1 MNDDITL
8 VWFRQDLR
16 LADNPALKAAA
27 AYGRIVPVYIHD
39 PQAAGEW
46 AIGGAAQWWLHHSLA
61 DLDRNLRAIGSRL
74 ILRHGA
80 APDVLDALIA
90 ETGASRVV
98 WNRCYEPWA
107 IARDSAIKGDLKA
120 RGIQVDS
127 FNASLLF
134 EPWTIR
140 SGTGGPFR
148 VYTPFWRACRA
159 AGSPGT
165 PEAAPVQLEA
175 PQSWPGS
182 DALDDWGL
190 LPTAPD
196 WSAGLRATWTPGAQG
211 ARDRLATFLDGA
223 LGQYRDRRNEP
234 GVQATSGLSP
244 HLHWGEIGPRQVWSA
259 VATRLESG
267 AVAGREDQAE
277 TFLKEIVW
285 REFSYHLLFHNP
297 DLPDRPLNA
306 RFEDFPWTADETG
319 HLAAWQRGRTGYPI
333 VDAGMRQLW
342 ATGWMHNRV
351 RMVVAS
357 FLVKDLLLPWQAGEA
372 WFWDTLVDADLASN
386 SASWQWVAGCGADAA
401 PYFRV
406 FNPVLQGEKFDPAGA
421 YVRHWVPEV
430 AYLPDRFVHRPWQAP
445 GDVLEAAGVRL
456 GKTYPGPIVDHSE
469 ARARALAAFE
479 RIKQTDAA

>member
-1 MNDDITL
+1 MNDNITL

-27 AYGRIVPVYIHD
+27 SGRVIPVYIHD

-46 AIGGAAQWWLHHSLA
+46 AMGGAAQWWLHHSLA
-61 DLDRNLRAIGSRL
+61 DLDRNLQALGSRL
-74 ILRHGA
+74 ILRHGS
-80 APDVLDALIA
+80 APAVLDDLIA
-90 ETGASRVV
+90 EVGVSRVV

-107 IARDSAIKGDLKA
+107 IARDRAVKGDLKA
-120 RGIQVDS
+120 RGLQVES

-140 SGTGGPFR
+140 SGAGGPFR

-159 AGSPGT
+159 AGGPSA
-165 PEAAPVQLEA
+165 PEAAPDRLEA
-175 PQSWPGS
+175 PAVWPHS
-182 DALDDWGL
+182 ERLNDWHL

-196 WSAGLRATWTPGAQG
+196 WSGGLRTAWTPGEAA
-211 ARDRLATFLDGA
+211 ARDRLIAFLDRA

-234 GVQATSGLSP
+234 GVPATSGLSP

-259 VATRLESG
+259 VADRLETG
-267 AVAGREDQAE
+267 AVAGREGQAE

-297 DLPDRPLNA
+297 DLPHRPLNA
-306 RFEDFPWTADETG
+306 RFEDFPWTDDETG

-430 AYLPDRFVHRPWQAP
+430 ARLPDRFVHRPWQAP
-445 GDVLEAAGVRL
+445 GEVLEAAGVRL
-456 GKTYPGPIVDHSE
+456 GETYPGPIVDHSE